1 MHLGLRARLKLF
13 LPVLAA
19 VAHAHQQLIVHRDL
33 KPTNVLVTRDGTV
46 KLLDF
51 GIAKLLEFAAPEQL
65 LGAAV
70 TTATD
75 VYALGKLLYLI
86 LASRHPFAERTSG
99 AALNSRLS
107 CSSEP
112 PRASTFRR
120 ELRGDL
126 DNILA
131 KALRWAPLEPYSS
144 VEVFSEDLR
153 RLLADEPVSAGP
165 DSIVY
170 RAVKF
175 TCRNTAAVLAG
186 ALVVIVLAASTAVT
200 SLEMLEARHQRD
212 DSQFHPTR
220 PLAAP
225 T

>member
-51 GIAKLLEFAAPEQL
+51 GIANLLLDRDADASLRAAESRVFTPEFAAPEQL

-107 CSSEP
+107 CGSEP

-120 ELRGDL
+120 AARGS
-126 DNILA
+126 
-131 KALRWAPLEPYSS
+131 R
-144 VEVFSEDLR
+144 
-153 RLLADEPVSAGP
+153 
-165 DSIVY
+165 
-170 RAVKF
+170 
-175 TCRNTAAVLAG
+175 
-186 ALVVIVLAASTAVT
+186 
-200 SLEMLEARHQRD
+200 
-212 DSQFHPTR
+212 
-220 PLAAP
+220 
-225 T
+225 